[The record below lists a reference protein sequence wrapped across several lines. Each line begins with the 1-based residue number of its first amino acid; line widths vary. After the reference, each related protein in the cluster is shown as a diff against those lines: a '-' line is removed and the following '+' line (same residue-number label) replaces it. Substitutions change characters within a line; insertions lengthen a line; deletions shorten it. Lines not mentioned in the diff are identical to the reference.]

1 MKTLEEALEQF
12 ELVKGTA
19 GSESEKKACETSL
32 LGWIYY
38 EKWTGDSLWC
48 AHPLIRSL
56 MIQHNDSDETTKE
69 QRIEAVRLGMTGA
82 LDTWWIPAEVILSYF
97 GDFKRDETPTQND
110 HLVKMLTG
118 VAAWKLDKVRRN
130 LAGANLTYANLT
142 YATLAYA
149 TLARA
154 NLTGANLTYAN
165 LSGAYGEP
173 RTLPIGWE
181 YKNGLIVRKS

>member
-1 MKTLEEALEQF
+1 MKTLDEALEQF
-12 ELVKGTA
+12 ELVKGSA

-38 EKWTGDSLWC
+38 EKWTGDSLEC

-97 GDFKRDETPTQND
+97 GDFTRDETPTKND
-110 HLVKMLTG
+110 RLVKMLTG
-118 VAAWKLDKVRRN
+118 VAAWKLDKVRRY
-130 LAGANLTYANLT
+130 LADANLTDANLT
-142 YATLAYA
+142 
-149 TLARA
+149 RA
-154 NLTGANLTYAN
+154 NLTDAHLAGATLT
-165 LSGAYGEP
+165 GAYGEP
-173 RTLPIGWE
+173 RTLPAGWE